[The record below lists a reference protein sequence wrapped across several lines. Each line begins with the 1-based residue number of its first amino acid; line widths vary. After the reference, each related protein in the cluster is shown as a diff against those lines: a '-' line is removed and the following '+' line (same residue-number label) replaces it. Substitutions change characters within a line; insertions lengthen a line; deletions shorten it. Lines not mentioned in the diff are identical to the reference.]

1 VTNPGEVG
9 VGRAFH
15 GIGGRYQLA
24 KGSVHDRN
32 RRLAKRALK
41 SEAARGAVDNRN
53 SIPDSDQ
60 GPNGQRKGDNLN
72 LFHQLRRQLRK
83 TASNVRSSMQ
93 GLREGGADST
103 QAPPPPVPEPRPL
116 PEQQPLP
123 MEPAQPVAA
132 TPEPVSHEA
141 ALPVSQESAAPVSHD
156 AAEPVLQESQHSAE
170 AETVQAA
177 AEQHTAESG
186 EHGPNDWAGY
196 RSAAAALREQK
207 SLGESE
213 ALLRQAVE
221 RFPNESDVFRDLATL
236 SQQRRDWEAAEQWWQ
251 KCLALVPDAPYAC
264 TGLAVALRQQ
274 GCVAEAE
281 ALLVATQ
288 ERLPGHPAAFE
299 EYARV
304 ADANKDWTE
313 AQRRWSALRERFPNH
328 LGGYRGL
335 ATVLGEQ
342 GLFDNAEAL
351 LLQAAERWP
360 DHRSVYQDLAR
371 LAERRKD
378 WAAAE
383 KWGQKFLALTPD
395 LWWAYTGLAGTLRQ
409 QGRIAEAE
417 GVLVAGQDRLPGE
430 PSVFEQY
437 ARLAETSKDWQEAQR
452 RWAAFRERFPL
463 HWSGYYGGAAAL
475 REQGLLDDAEALL
488 LQAAERLPNEIS
500 TVRELARLAEQRRD
514 WPAAEQWWRRFL
526 AMTADPASAYVR
538 IAATLRLQT
547 RIADAEAVLREAMDR
562 LPNEPSIREEYA
574 HLAEVAKDWE
584 EAQRRWMA
592 FREQFP
598 NHSAGYRGS
607 ALVLRETGQLDAAE
621 ALLLQAVDRF
631 PNDGGP
637 HHDLA
642 LLAQRRGDWATAERW
657 WRSCVALMPN
667 IWWTYTSLAAV
678 VRRQGR
684 EDEARSLLL
693 DAQTRFPTVQPVTA
707 ALTAMDREHPA

>member
-1 VTNPGEVG
+1 
-9 VGRAFH
+9 
-15 GIGGRYQLA
+15 
-24 KGSVHDRN
+24 
-32 RRLAKRALK
+32 
-41 SEAARGAVDNRN
+41 
-53 SIPDSDQ
+53 
-60 GPNGQRKGDNLN
+60 
-72 LFHQLRRQLRK
+72 
-83 TASNVRSSMQ
+83 M
-93 GLREGGADST
+93 
-103 QAPPPPVPEPRPL
+103 L
-116 PEQQPLP
+116 P
-123 MEPAQPVAA
+123 
-132 TPEPVSHEA
+132 
-141 ALPVSQESAAPVSHD
+141 
-156 AAEPVLQESQHSAE
+156 EPVLQESHHSAE

-177 AEQHTAESG
+177 AEQPTAESR

-207 SLGESE
+207 SMGDAE
-213 ALLRQAVE
+213 ALLLQAAE

-236 SQQRRDWEAAEQWWQ
+236 SQQRRDWQAAEQWWQ

-274 GCVAEAE
+274 GRVAEAE

-342 GLFDNAEAL
+342 GLFDDAEAL

-360 DHRSVYQDLAR
+360 DHRGVYQDLAR

-395 LWWAYTGLAGTLRQ
+395 LWWAYTGLAATLRQ

-417 GVLVAGQDRLPGE
+417 SVLVAGQDRLPGE

-475 REQGLLDDAEALL
+475 REQGLLDDAAALL
-488 LQAAERLPNEIS
+488 LQAAELLPNEIS
-500 TVRELARLAEQRRD
+500 TGSRTGTLGRATSRLACGRTVVAAVPRDDRRSRIGLCAD
-514 WPAAEQWWRRFL
+514 SGDAAPAGADSGCRGRSARGDGSVAER
-526 AMTADPASAYVR
+526 AVDPGGVR
-538 IAATLRLQT
+538 PPGGSGQGL
-547 RIADAEAVLREAMDR
+547 
-562 LPNEPSIREEYA
+562 
-574 HLAEVAKDWE
+574 
-584 EAQRRWMA
+584 
-592 FREQFP
+592 
-598 NHSAGYRGS
+598 GGS
-607 ALVLRETGQLDAAE
+607 ATALDGVSRAIPQSFRRLSRQRFGAA
-621 ALLLQAVDRF
+621 
-631 PNDGGP
+631 
-637 HHDLA
+637 
-642 LLAQRRGDWATAERW
+642 
-657 WRSCVALMPN
+657 
-667 IWWTYTSLAAV
+667 
-678 VRRQGR
+678 
-684 EDEARSLLL
+684 
-693 DAQTRFPTVQPVTA
+693 
-707 ALTAMDREHPA
+707 